1 MGDFTSIQM
10 GEGAREVY
18 EELEHKRSG
27 NLMTDRFTADSGS
40 SVTRIQYDG
49 RGGASQPHTE
59 GKVSAMDRPGVQAD
73 YSVIGTA
80 RNGWSH
86 TPVAPHE
93 VRDSDVV
100 YVGGVET
107 SVKVAASMGFIKPS
121 TVGGYEDAGSLGK
134 GEATTE
140 RRVAPEDPEA
150 GSRRGGEEVDMT
162 ERGGFE
168 ALEDVEA
175 KGILEEVTSVAST
188 DDVHAAINEVV
199 DQGELSEKS
208 IGRMAASMG
217 ITEEEA
223 ADKLERLNAGY
234 TAQRDKALEA
244 EGIADEV
251 ADQFWHWAATMRA
264 REGADALRKQF
275 ANGNLDGF
283 RGLAREFYRDALPA
297 TNPEV
302 IVQAAED
309 SGMDAWVTQEGRI
322 ILDIQG
328 HGQLEYKSALNSG
341 IIGTPRFQ

>member
-1 MGDFTSIQM
+1 M

-27 NLMTDRFTADSGS
+27 NLVSDRFTADSGS

-59 GKVSAMDRPGVQAD
+59 EKVSAMDRPGAQAD

-100 YVGGVET
+100 YIGGVET

-121 TVGGYEDAGSLGK
+121 AVGGYEDAGSLGK
-134 GEATTE
+134 SEATVSE
-140 RRVAPEDPEA
+140 RPKVAPED
-150 GSRRGGEEVDMT
+150 RGVDRGEVDMT

-188 DDVHAAINEVV
+188 DDVHAAISEVV
-199 DQGELSEKS
+199 EQGELSEKS

-217 ITEEEA
+217 ITEAEA
-223 ADKLERLNAGY
+223 VDKLERLNAGY
-234 TAQRDKALEA
+234 TAQRDKVLEA
-244 EGIADEV
+244 EGIADGV

-309 SGMDAWVTQEGRI
+309 SGMDAWVTKDGRI
-322 ILDIQG
+322 ILDIPG
-328 HGQLEYKSALNSG
+328 HGQLEYRSALNSG

>member
-1 MGDFTSIQM
+1 MGDFTSIQI
-10 GEGAREVY
+10 GENSREVY
-18 EELEHKRSG
+18 EELEQKRSG
-27 NLMTDRFTADSGS
+27 NLMTDRFAADSGS

-59 GKVSAMDRPGVQAD
+59 GKVSAMDRPGAHAD

-80 RNGWSH
+80 RNGWSR

-93 VRDSDVV
+93 VKDSDVV

-107 SVKVAASMGFIKPS
+107 SVKVAASMGFIRPS
-121 TVGGYEDAGSLGK
+121 AVGGYEDAGGSLGK
-134 GEATTE
+134 PEATT
-140 RRVAPEDPEA
+140 VAPEDPD
-150 GSRRGGEEVDMT
+150 RGGEEVDMT

-175 KGILEEVTSVAST
+175 RGILEEVTSVAST

-199 DQGELSEKS
+199 DQGGLSEKS

-234 TAQRDKALEA
+234 TAQRNKVLEA

-275 ANGNLDGF
+275 TNGNLDGF

-297 TNPEV
+297 TSPEV

-309 SGMDAWVTQEGRI
+309 SGMDAWVTREGRI
-322 ILDIQG
+322 ILDIPG
-328 HGQLEYKSALNSG
+328 HGQLEYNSALNSG